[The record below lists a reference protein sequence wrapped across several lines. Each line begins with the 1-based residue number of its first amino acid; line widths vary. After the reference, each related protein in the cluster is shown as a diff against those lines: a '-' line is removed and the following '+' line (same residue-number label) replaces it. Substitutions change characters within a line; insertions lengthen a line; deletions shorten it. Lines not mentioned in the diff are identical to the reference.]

1 MGGLFSA
8 YAWSKV
14 WGFRMGFL
22 TGLGNTLI
30 TSAAGIL
37 LALTLGL
44 VFGLMETGR
53 IKVLRAIARVYVEFI
68 QNTPILLQMCFIY
81 YALAFSGNSIGIV
94 PTGIVAL
101 GIYHG
106 AYMAEVFHAGIG
118 SIPRGQFEAAQS
130 QGFTYME
137 SMRYVILPQT
147 IKIILPPMVNQIVNL
162 FKNTSRE
169 DRRSL
174 HTGISSL
181 CRIVLPYVLSP
192 FKAGDQLGDETE
204 EERDGGC
211 CGRSENCVICAV
223 LKGGA
228 GLVEKIQ
235 EREV

>member
-22 TGLGNTLI
+22 TGLGNTLL
-30 TSAAGIL
+30 TSLLGVL
-37 LALTLGL
+37 LAMALGL
-44 VFGLMETGR
+44 IFGLMETGR

-118 SIPRGQFEAAQS
+118 SIPKGQFEAAQS

-137 SMRYVILPQT
+137 SMRYIILPQT

-162 FKNTSRE
+162 FKNTSCLYIVGGM
-169 DRRSL
+169 DLISVTYSFV
-174 HTGISSL
+174 TGE
-181 CRIVLPYVLSP
+181 
-192 FKAGDQLGDETE
+192 KT
-204 EERDGGC
+204 
-211 CGRSENCVICAV
+211 
-223 LKGGA
+223 GGA
-228 GLVEKIQ
+228 YSPAYLLCGALFFLMCYPLSKMATSWEMRLKRKEMAAV
-235 EREV
+235 RAAGRR

>member
-22 TGLGNTLI
+22 TGLGNTLL
-30 TSAAGIL
+30 TSLLGVL
-37 LALTLGL
+37 LAMALGL
-44 VFGLMETGR
+44 IFGLMETGR

-118 SIPRGQFEAAQS
+118 SIPKGQFEAAQS

-137 SMRYVILPQT
+137 SMRFIILPQT

-162 FKNTSRE
+162 FKNTSC
-169 DRRSL
+169 L
-174 HTGISSL
+174 YI
-181 CRIVLPYVLSP
+181 
-192 FKAGDQLGDETE
+192 
-204 EERDGGC
+204 DGGMDLISVTYSFVT
-211 CGRSENCVICAV
+211 GE
-223 LKGGA
+223 KTGGA
-228 GLVEKIQ
+228 YSPAYLLCGALFFLMCYPLSKMATSWEMRLKRKEMAAV
-235 EREV
+235 RAAGRR

>member
-147 IKIILPPMVNQIVNL
+147 IKIILPPIVNQIVNL
-162 FKNTSRE
+162 FKNTSCLYIVGGM
-169 DRRSL
+169 DLISVTYSFV
-174 HTGISSL
+174 TGE
-181 CRIVLPYVLSP
+181 
-192 FKAGDQLGDETE
+192 KT
-204 EERDGGC
+204 
-211 CGRSENCVICAV
+211 
-223 LKGGA
+223 GGA
-228 GLVEKIQ
+228 YTPAYLLCAALFFLMCYPLSKLATSWEMRLKKKEMAAAAAAVKTA
-235 EREV
+235 